1 MQTFQTG
8 QKTQLGQLTPATQL
22 TLSARVTGPAA
33 EYDLILFGLDAEG
46 KLADDRYMVFY
57 NQPRSPEGALSMQS
71 GARGEKVFTLDL
83 GRLPASV
90 RRLSLASTV
99 DEGAF
104 SEIDHAEVTL
114 SADGRPVA
122 TYRVTGRDF
131 QAQKAVMLLD
141 VYFKDVWRMGA
152 VGQGF
157 NGGLAAL
164 VRHFGG
170 EVADTPASR
179 PPTPSAAPSPAPAP
193 TPTPAPTPA
202 PAAPP
207 VSLQKITLDKQGSST
222 KLSLKKGGGSDPI
235 RVNLNWERGGGL
247 FRAGAD
253 LDLGCMYVMNDG
265 SRGVIQALG
274 NRFGSERLAPHI
286 ELDHDDRTGAARDG
300 ENLTIYRPDLIHTVL
315 IFAFIYEGTSDF
327 TRVKG
332 RLSLK
337 DPRGNEI
344 TVQLSNPDMRR
355 TFCAIASVENVG
367 GEVKITKEERYFGD
381 HQECDEHYGFGFR
394 WSAGNK

>member
-1 MQTFQTG
+1 M
-8 QKTQLGQLTPATQL
+8 
-22 TLSARVTGPAA
+22 
-33 EYDLILFGLDAEG
+33 
-46 KLADDRYMVFY
+46 
-57 NQPRSPEGALSMQS
+57 
-71 GARGEKVFTLDL
+71 
-83 GRLPASV
+83 
-90 RRLSLASTV
+90 
-99 DEGAF
+99 
-104 SEIDHAEVTL
+104 
-114 SADGRPVA
+114 
-122 TYRVTGRDF
+122 
-131 QAQKAVMLLD
+131 
-141 VYFKDVWRMGA
+141 
-152 VGQGF
+152 
-157 NGGLAAL
+157 
-164 VRHFGG
+164 
-170 EVADTPASR
+170 
-179 PPTPSAAPSPAPAP
+179 
-193 TPTPAPTPA
+193 
-202 PAAPP
+202 
-207 VSLQKITLDKQGSST
+207 
-222 KLSLKKGGGSDPI
+222 
-235 RVNLNWERGGGL
+235 NLNWERGGGL